1 VATTARL
8 SNRLDAVLLGGCLL
22 LSLIALGL
30 SSDKTE
36 PIASAL
42 RRTVVAPL
50 VGLQQSAE
58 RWRTAWS
65 TIEQRQL
72 AVDSVALQRVRLR
85 ALDVENVQLR
95 KLLGLGS
102 RLQWGFVPAEA
113 LHSTQPIPNE
123 DLIQSLTLTA
133 GSTVGIKKYNPVVSL
148 DGLVGQI
155 QSADPSTSTAILF
168 THPDFRASA
177 MSGDG
182 RTFGIVYPH
191 QASRADERSEAY
203 FLELRG
209 VTSRDTLRAGIALY
223 TSGLG
228 GIFPRGIL
236 IGTVLGELATR
247 EIWTKTYLVR
257 PAVNPAHVTSVL
269 VLSPQRVT
277 EGTGNVWASNLN
289 VDSATRRIASA
300 GDSVERQA
308 ALLQAQARRA
318 ALDSVKRATIDSVRR
333 ALGFAVDVPRDSTR
347 PVVRDTTRV
356 RRDTTP
362 GRRDTATTPI
372 RPRGL

>member
-1 VATTARL
+1 MATTARL
-8 SNRLDAVLLGGCLL
+8 SSRIDALLLGACLL
-22 LSLIALGL
+22 LSFVALGL
-30 SSDKTE
+30 DANKTE
-36 PIASAL
+36 PISGAL

-50 VGLQQSAE
+50 VGLQRSAE

-85 ALDVENVQLR
+85 SLDAENEQLR
-95 KLLGLGS
+95 QLLGLGS

-123 DLIQSLTLTA
+123 ELIMSVTLTA
-133 GSTVGIKKYNPVVSL
+133 GSMVGIKKYNPVVSL

-155 QSADPSTSTAILF
+155 QSADPSTSTAILY

-177 MSGDG
+177 MSLDG

-191 QASRADERSEAY
+191 QAVKRSDAY
-203 FLELRG
+203 LLELRG
-209 VTSRDTLRAGIALY
+209 VTSRDTLRAGTPLF

-236 IGTVLGELATR
+236 IGTVAGELTTR

-257 PAVNPAHVTSVL
+257 PAVQPTRVSSVL
-269 VLSPQRVT
+269 VMSPQRVT
-277 EGTGNVWASNLN
+277 EGTGNVWGSAINT
-289 VDSATRRIASA
+289 DSAAKRIAAA
-300 GDSVERQA
+300 GDSLARQA

-318 ALDSVKRATIDSVRR
+318 TLDSVRRATIDSMRR
-333 ALGFAVDVPRDSTR
+333 VLGIVDTARATPG
-347 PVVRDTTRV
+347 DTTRA
-356 RRDTTP
+356 RRDTTNRP
-362 GRRDTATTPI
+362 PI
-372 RPRGL
+372 RPTS

>member
-1 VATTARL
+1 VATAARL
-8 SNRLDAVLLGGCLL
+8 STRIDAVLLGGCLL
-22 LSLIALGL
+22 LALIAVGL
-30 SSDKTE
+30 PSDRTE
-36 PIASAL
+36 PIAGAL

-65 TIEQRQL
+65 TIDQRQL

-85 ALDVENVQLR
+85 ALDVENAQLR

-113 LHSTQPIPNE
+113 LHSTQPIPNDE
-123 DLIQSLTLTA
+123 LITSLTLTA
-133 GSTVGIKKYNPVVSL
+133 GSSAGIRKYNPVVSL
-148 DGLVGQI
+148 DGLIGTIQI
-155 QSADPSTSTAILF
+155 ADPSTSQAILF

-177 MSGDG
+177 VSADG
-182 RTFGIVYPH
+182 RIFGIIYPH
-191 QASRADERSEAY
+191 QAPTRSESY
-203 FLELRG
+203 LLELRG
-209 VTSRDTLRAGIALY
+209 VTSRDTVRAGTALY
-223 TSGLG
+223 TAGLG
-228 GIFPRGIL
+228 GSFPRGIL
-236 IGTVLGELATR
+236 IGTVQGELNTR

-257 PAVNPAHVTSVL
+257 PAVNPSQVTSVL

-277 EGTGNVWASNLN
+277 EGTGNVWVSKLDL
-289 VDSATRRIASA
+289 DSAARRIAAA

-333 ALGFAVDVPRDSTR
+333 ALGFAIDAPRDSTR
-347 PVVRDTTRV
+347 PGMRDTATA
-356 RRDTTP
+356 RRDTTTV
-362 GRRDTATTPI
+362 RRDSARTPV
-372 RPRGL
+372 RPLDR

>member
-1 VATTARL
+1 VATAARL
-8 SNRLDAVLLGGCLL
+8 STRIDAVLVGVCLL

-30 SSDKTE
+30 DTDKTE
-36 PIASAL
+36 PIAGAL

-50 VGLQQSAE
+50 VGLQRSAE

-85 ALDVENVQLR
+85 SLDVENEQLR
-95 KLLGLGS
+95 QLLGLGS
-102 RLQWGFVPAEA
+102 RLRWGFVPAEA
-113 LHSTQPIPNE
+113 LHSTQPIPNDE
-123 DLIQSLTLTA
+123 LIMSVTLTA
-133 GSTVGIKKYNPVVSL
+133 GSTVGVRKYNPVVSL

-155 QSADPSTSTAILF
+155 QSADPSTSTAILY

-177 MSGDG
+177 MSLDG

-191 QASRADERSEAY
+191 QAVKRADAY
-203 FLELRG
+203 LLELRG
-209 VTSRDTLRAGIALY
+209 VTSRDTLRAGTPLF

-236 IGTVLGELATR
+236 IGTVAGELTTR

-257 PAVNPAHVTSVL
+257 PAVNPSRITSV
-269 VLSPQRVT
+269 VVMSPQRVT
-277 EGTGNVWASNLN
+277 EGTGNVWGSTLN
-289 VDSATRRIASA
+289 VDSATKRIAAA
-300 GDSVERQA
+300 GDSLARQA

-318 ALDSVKRATIDSVRR
+318 ALDSVRRATIDSMRR
-333 ALGFAVDVPRDSTR
+333 VMGIVDTARVAPG
-347 PVVRDTTRV
+347 DTTRV
-356 RRDTTP
+356 RRDTVTSP
-362 GRRDTATTPI
+362 RT
-372 RPRGL
+372 RPPS